1 MTPLNT
7 LPELTQPAQLDAQ
20 APRFFLD
27 AAIDANPDD
36 GDWWLDI
43 GAIDLPGSLVV

>member
-7 LPELTQPAQLDAQ
+7 LPDTAQPAQTDVT

-27 AAIDANPDD
+27 AVIDANPDD

-43 GAIDLPGSLVV
+43 GSVNLPGSLAV

>member
-1 MTPLNT
+1 MNAIDT
-7 LPELTQPAQLDAQ
+7 LSIPAQPAQLDAP

-43 GAIDLPGSLVV
+43 GGVDLPGSLAV

>member
-1 MTPLNT
+1 MTPLNAI
-7 LPELTQPAQLDAQ
+7 PEPTQTSQPDAL

-43 GAIDLPGSLVV
+43 GAVDLPGSLAV

>member
-1 MTPLNT
+1 MIPMNS
-7 LPELTQPAQLDAQ
+7 LPDSTQPAQVDVT

-43 GAIDLPGSLVV
+43 GGVDLPGSLAV

>member
-1 MTPLNT
+1 MTPLNA
-7 LPELTQPAQLDAQ
+7 LPEPTQTSQPDAL

-43 GAIDLPGSLVV
+43 GAIDLPGSLAV

>member
-1 MTPLNT
+1 MTPLDT
-7 LPELTQPAQLDAQ
+7 FAEPVQAAQTDVT

-27 AAIDANPDD
+27 NAIDANPDD

-43 GAIDLPGSLVV
+43 GGIDLPGSLAV